1 MLVDMEELPR
11 DVAGV
16 LVVKRGVTVLWLVV
30 DVDVSVGTVTEFVTT
45 LKVVSALW
53 VVGEDGML
61 FVVVSEVLVSASV
74 EVRSLVELSEPV
86 VLVAVDSVVAGVG
99 VDTSVLTEEGG
110 AVVDNVKV
118 LVSMGVDV
126 VDAGEWSV
134 LMGVTDDVTDD
145 GEDTSVVTGW
155 LEVSLGGVA
164 VVVCS
169 ALVPVA
175 GEVVLV
181 A

>member
-1 MLVDMEELPR
+1 M
-11 DVAGV
+11 
-16 LVVKRGVTVLWLVV
+16 LWLVV
-30 DVDVSVGTVTEFVTT
+30 DVDVSVGAVTEFVTT

-134 LMGVTDDVTDD
+134 LVGVNDDVTDD
-145 GEDTSVVTGW
+145 GEDTSVATGW
-155 LEVSLGGVA
+155 L
-164 VVVCS
+164 
-169 ALVPVA
+169 
-175 GEVVLV
+175 
-181 A
+181 